1 MKQPLFPK
9 HILIPQ
15 EERLAVLHRKGE
27 LKIGIPKE
35 IHLQEKRVCL
45 TPDGVATLTGH
56 GIKIAIESGAGEG
69 ALYTDHDYSEAGAEV
84 VHDRKKIFENHL
96 ILKVEPPTPEE
107 INMMTPGSVLLS
119 ALQINTQDKDFFETL
134 LKKRITAIAF
144 EFIRDQH
151 GMFPVVRAQSE
162 IAGTASILIAAELLS
177 KSGISRHLLLGNV
190 SGVPPAEVVI
200 LGAGTVG
207 EFAARTALGLGAS
220 VKVFDNSIS
229 KLRRLQTSVGRIV
242 STSTL
247 QPTNIARALQS
258 ADVVIGALR
267 GEIRTP
273 VVITEYMI
281 EMMKEGS
288 VLIDVS
294 IDRGGVS
301 ETSELTTH
309 ANPVVIK
316 HDVIHY
322 GVPNIPSRYSRTS
335 TIAFSNIFVSYLRR
349 ISELGG
355 IENTISMET
364 GLRNGVYAYRGMIT
378 NHTIAKWFD
387 FDYRDINLLFLK

>member
-1 MKQPLFPK
+1 MKQPYYPK
-9 HILIPQ
+9 EILIPQ

-27 LKIGIPKE
+27 LHIGIPKE

-45 TPDGVATLTGH
+45 TPDGVATLVSHGH
-56 GIKIAIESGAGEG
+56 KIMIESGAGEG
-69 ALYTDHDYSEAGAEV
+69 ALYSDHEYAEAGAEV
-84 VHDRKKIFENHL
+84 VYDRERVFGNHL
-96 ILKVEPPTPEE
+96 VLKVEPPTPEE
-107 INMMTPGSVLLS
+107 VEMMKPGSVLMS
-119 ALQINTQDKDFFETL
+119 ALQINVQKRKFFDAL
-134 LKKRITAIAF
+134 IKRRITALAF

-162 IAGTASILIAAELLS
+162 IAGMASILIAAELLS
-177 KSGISRHLLLGNV
+177 KPGISRNLLLGNL

-220 VKVFDNSIS
+220 VKVFDNSLS
-229 KLRRLQTSVGRIV
+229 KLRRLQTSVGRVIY
-242 STSTL
+242 TSTL
-247 QPTNIARALQS
+247 QPTNIANALVN

-273 VVITEYMI
+273 VVITEYMV
-281 EMMKEGS
+281 EMMKPGS

-322 GVPNIPSRYSRTS
+322 GVPNIPSRYSRTA
-335 TIAFSNIFVSYLRR
+335 TIAFSNIFVPYLRR
-349 ISELGG
+349 IAELGG
-355 IENTISMET
+355 IEKAIET
-364 GLRNGVYAYRGMIT
+364 DIGLRNGVYAYRGMIT
-378 NHTIAKWFD
+378 NKTVAEWFG
-387 FDYRDINLLFLK
+387 FDYRDINLIFLK